1 MCAARCLRHPPL
13 HRRTEIDGV
22 KSCSPFS
29 TPGSWQRCCLQ
40 KGSEIDIAAVCEAY
54 QKVAAV
60 QPSSR
65 EDAGVIMGVT
75 AEGTPIGLRVD
86 PDEELEMEE

>member
-1 MCAARCLRHPPL
+1 MRPYAKH
-13 HRRTEIDGV
+13 IK
-22 KSCSPFS
+22 KS
-29 TPGSWQRCCLQ
+29 R
-40 KGSEIDIAAVCEAY
+40 
-54 QKVAAV
+54 
-60 QPSSR
+60 PSSR